1 MKFPITSNKTRLVV
15 KLVRKHFQAERVLTN
30 IREQNMMNPIHTGV
44 TFALRFSQTNTTSW
58 FTAEFTQ
65 KRNRLCVLLVAGDI
79 LQKVIQKLI
88 KQPTARKEIINVL
101 SALKEKFSKQ
111 NMHWLNT

>member
-1 MKFPITSNKTRLVV
+1 MKFPITSNKTRLFV

-79 LQKVIQKLI
+79 LQKLIQKLI
-88 KQPTARKEIINVL
+88 KQPTARKETINEGKIFQTKY
-101 SALKEKFSKQ
+101 ALA
-111 NMHWLNT
+111 